1 MFDAT
6 TDPDDL
12 PEGAVCGLH
21 EWVVDSVMVDDH
33 RSIAVE
39 KVCRHCGALELTV
52 Y

>member
-1 MFDAT
+1 MFDA

-12 PEGAVCGLH
+12 PEGAFCGLH
-21 EWVVDSVMVDDH
+21 EWVVESVMLGHD
-33 RSIAVE
+33 RSVAVE